1 MNLRAKAGIFEFEN
15 ALLCRLKGLK
25 NKMKRKAQ
33 EFGYKKRRRIFGD
46 FECCAEKIG
55 QGIIACHGKI
65 LQARLKVRKY
75 KPQKDLNDIKNAHP
89 LSHKRS
95 F

>member
-1 MNLRAKAGIFEFEN
+1 MPF
-15 ALLCRLKGLK
+15 KGLK
-25 NKMKRKAQ
+25 KQNEANRKNLDIKRH
-33 EFGYKKRRRIFGD
+33 RIFGD

-55 QGIIACHGKI
+55 QGIIACRGKI

-89 LSHKRS
+89 LPHKRS